1 MSRAILILI
10 GLFASVSSTLYA
22 GDKKGQSIAIVFR
35 PLYNGKEIFD
45 TSGTSPLVS
54 GDTFSIDQ
62 IRFYCSD
69 LCLLNGEDVVWH
81 DKEKSHLVD
90 AGNSGTLHVNLP
102 GAGRKY
108 FTSVRF
114 NLGID
119 STTNVSG
126 VLGGDLDPAK
136 GMYWT
141 WQSGYIN
148 LKIEGICS
156 KCDGRKYRLHLGGY
170 AGENATIQSVSI
182 PMLPGD
188 REFVIGIETSEIL
201 HSVRDGYTC
210 SIMIPGKQAVELSA
224 LAAKMFM
231 PLK

>member
-10 GLFASVSSTLYA
+10 GLFASVSSLHA
-22 GDKKGQSIAIVFR
+22 GDKKGQSIAVVFR
-35 PLYNGKEIFD
+35 PLYNGKVIFD
-45 TSGTSPLVS
+45 TSGTSLLVS

-69 LCLLNGEDVVWH
+69 LCLLNGEDVVWQ
-81 DKEKSHLVD
+81 DEVKSHLVD
-90 AGNSGTLHVNLP
+90 AANSGTLRVDLSRASGKN
-102 GAGRKY
+102 
-108 FTSVRF
+108 FTAIRF

-119 STTNVSG
+119 SVTNVSG
-126 VLGGDLDPAK
+126 VLGGDLDPAR

-182 PMLPGD
+182 PVQTGG
-188 REFVIGIETSEIL
+188 RELIIGIETANIQN
-201 HSVRDGYTC
+201 SVIGDNTC
-210 SIMIPGKQAVELSA
+210 SIMVPGKQAVALSA
-224 LAAKMFM
+224 LAAKMFI